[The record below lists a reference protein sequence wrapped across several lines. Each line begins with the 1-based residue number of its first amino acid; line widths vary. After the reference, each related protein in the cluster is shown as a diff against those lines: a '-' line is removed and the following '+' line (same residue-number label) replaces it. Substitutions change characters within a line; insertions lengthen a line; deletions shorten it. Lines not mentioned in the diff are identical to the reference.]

1 MRKAPRTSR
10 SLAAI
15 AAVAVLA
22 LVASAA
28 PGAPDAAAAPTDP
41 ADTVQLAASSA
52 GAASVG
58 AASVPSISSGPA
70 IEWLWIARI
79 ILWLWERYQSGGAPT
94 LNPSPA
100 TTTTT
105 RPTTPTPP
113 TPTPP
118 TPTAPTPTPP
128 TTAAPTTAAPTTAAP
143 TTAAP
148 TTAAPTTAAP
158 TTAAPT
164 TAAPTTAA
172 PTTVPSEPAELP
184 DGVTLVEPDG
194 GADYFGRWSNS
205 FPVDPRFFPVGVWAE
220 SFQDDQQ
227 TRDRMDAYRGMG
239 INTFVEPYGWPES
252 IDRYAA
258 GKHLYSIGDGG
269 AAKAASKTTDEPDWR
284 GCFGTNG
291 VWNEMSADHR
301 ARVAAKDPS
310 GLGRECWTIGDDWGT
325 REDGPTS
332 PEFMQAWSDVVREDD
347 PTRPVFN
354 QHTKLARA
362 GHPTP
367 GVEDWWVDRDTAER
381 FAAAADIVSNDWY
394 IIPDPWTVNAIK
406 TFVTDDPR
414 YPDGVWVGNV
424 WEEHDAAQRLRA
436 HAGHSK
442 PVWMFVSTSNG
453 GGCDYY
459 PTPEDVN
466 AVVWN
471 QLIGGARGIEYFNHD
486 FCDQYGTTARALL
499 TDHPYYRSIRAQVSE
514 TNDRIGA
521 LAPVLNAD
529 FAEGYASVAKGAA
542 NVMVKYHGGNW
553 YVFAAPTS
561 RDAQEIAIDL
571 AEVGGG
577 TAEVLFEDRDI
588 DVSDGRLVD
597 TFEDQNTVHIYRI
610 RG

>member
-1 MRKAPRTSR
+1 
-10 SLAAI
+10 
-15 AAVAVLA
+15 
-22 LVASAA
+22 
-28 PGAPDAAAAPTDP
+28 
-41 ADTVQLAASSA
+41 
-52 GAASVG
+52 
-58 AASVPSISSGPA
+58 
-70 IEWLWIARI
+70 
-79 ILWLWERYQSGGAPT
+79 
-94 LNPSPA
+94 
-100 TTTTT
+100 
-105 RPTTPTPP
+105 
-113 TPTPP
+113 
-118 TPTAPTPTPP
+118 
-128 TTAAPTTAAPTTAAP
+128 
-143 TTAAP
+143 
-148 TTAAPTTAAP
+148 
-158 TTAAPT
+158 
-164 TAAPTTAA
+164 
-172 PTTVPSEPAELP
+172 VPSEPGGLP
-184 DGVTLVEPDG
+184 AGVTLVEPDG
-194 GADYFGRWSNS
+194 GADYFGRWTNS
-205 FPVDPRFFPVGVWAE
+205 FPTSPAFFPVGVWAE
-220 SFQDDQQ
+220 SFQDDQA
-227 TRDRMDAYRGMG
+227 TRDRMDAYAGMG

-252 IDRYAA
+252 IDRHAT
-258 GKHLYSIGDGG
+258 GKRLFVIGDGD

-284 GCFGTNG
+284 GCWGENG
-291 VWNEMSADHR
+291 VHAEMSADHR

-310 GLGRECWTIGDDWGT
+310 GKNRECWTIGDDWGSHPD
-325 REDGPTS
+325 EGPTS

-354 QHTKLARA
+354 QHTKLGRA

-394 IIPDPWTVNAIK
+394 IVPDPWTTNAIK

-414 YPDGVWVGNV
+414 YPKGVWVGNV

-436 HAGHSK
+436 HAKHDK

-459 PTPEDVN
+459 PTPQDVN

-499 TDHPYYRSIRAQVSE
+499 NDHPYYRSIRAQVTE
-514 TNDRIGA
+514 TNHRIGI

-529 FAEGYASVAKGAA
+529 FAEGYASVADGKA

-553 YVFAAPTS
+553 YVFVTPRS
-561 RDAQEIAIDL
+561 RDTQQIAIDL
-571 AEVGGG
+571 ADIGSG
-577 TAEVLFEDRDI
+577 TAEVLFEERQI